1 MVRTNSV
8 NGVNKFSFETFGY
21 EKEDKIN
28 YKKTLNQI
36 NEKLSYYDY
45 IFLIR
50 IDEEYEGKKIKA
62 CYHYYL
68 FPSKIFRIEGI
79 EEMNIE
85 EYRKKSSIS
94 TTYWSFQGYKNFYFK
109 YTNELMILGDVCRPF
124 INC

>member
-1 MVRTNSV
+1 MKNM
-8 NGVNKFSFETFGY
+8 
-21 EKEDKIN
+21 KE
-28 YKKTLNQI
+28 
-36 NEKLSYYDY
+36 
-45 IFLIR
+45 
-50 IDEEYEGKKIKA
+50 KKIKA

-94 TTYWSFQGYKNFYFK
+94 ATYWSFQGYKNFYFK